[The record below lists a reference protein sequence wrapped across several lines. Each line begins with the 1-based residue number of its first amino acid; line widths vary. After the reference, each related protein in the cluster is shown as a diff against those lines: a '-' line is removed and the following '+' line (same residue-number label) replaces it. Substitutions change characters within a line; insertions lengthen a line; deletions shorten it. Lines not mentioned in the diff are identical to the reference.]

1 MKRILYSGLYIP
13 AREFND
19 ISPIQIKCKVSEEAE
34 YIQIKIQ
41 YTKYN
46 TFIRSTRIYL
56 DIHTPNQDLV
66 FSKYC
71 PVPALHIQR
80 NVIKQKYLI
89 SAHKKMRCMHECNT
103 FVCSKCAFPQQC
115 ILDGVFSNV
124 RPPCLSSLLVLNA
137 GPLCQSFLL
146 VLSVNPP
153 CQSSLCVLNM
163 RP

>member
-34 YIQIKIQ
+34 YVQIKIQ
-41 YTKYN
+41 QTKYN

-80 NVIKQKYLI
+80 NVIKTKYLI
-89 SAHKKMRCMHECNT
+89 IRPSFNDAKHVGHKLVR
-103 FVCSKCAFPQQC
+103 SKCAFPQQC

-124 RPPCLSSLLVLNA
+124 RSPCLS
-137 GPLCQSFLL
+137 
-146 VLSVNPP
+146 SVNPP
-153 CQSSLCVLNM
+153 CQSSMCVLNM
-163 RP
+163 RVCPQFASSS